1 MHFKNELLN
10 ELTCFCLICELLQQY
25 RQNHTVRLYLP
36 QFSKLLYPCKAK
48 LLMESV
54 YFPFFQD
61 IVYISLLLSC
71 VVYLPSRVYSKLLY
85 PCKARFQWNQYIS
98 LSSQQIVYISLL
110 LRYVDRVVVML
121 CTHSLFVSQ
130 QLHSFSFLQIF
141 KRNLLNDLF
150 LSYFF
155 VIANE
160 C

>member
-10 ELTCFCLICELLQQY
+10 ELTCFCYIYELLQQC

-48 LLMESV
+48 LLMESAILLAYCL
-54 YFPFFQD
+54 YFTATQL
-61 IVYISLLLSC
+61 YRR

-98 LSSQQIVYISLL
+98 HSHCYLDTCLWTELFTYTS
-110 LRYVDRVVVML
+110 VVML

-130 QLHSFSFLQIF
+130 CIHSASSRFLKEIF
-141 KRNLLNDLF
+141 
-150 LSYFF
+150 
-155 VIANE
+155 
-160 C
+160 